1 MSRVG
6 EISAFLQ
13 LLLCLTLESE
23 YRKLLG
29 ENMPV
34 LRADSVSHWELGYI
48 VLLIL
53 FLAQQISI
61 QVFLGRE
68 GS

>member
-34 LRADSVSHWELGYI
+34 LRADSVSHWKLGYI

-53 FLAQQISI
+53 FLARLISI